1 MVFLVRS
8 DRSTRSAQRRREL
21 ALPLLGAATLAGA
34 LVLAV
39 PRAIDSAGLLLDQ
52 NDPVALADRVVA
64 QRLDAGVA
72 RQEIEAALATDDAEL
87 AKSFVELAQSRAVPL
102 DPGLVARV
110 ADANTAA
117 AGAARAAGSFGRGL
131 VTGEPDDAASVAGT
145 LLGDLFVFG
154 DVRDA
159 VREGTRLA
167 TGAEADE
174 LVLGLACV
182 GLAVTA
188 GTYVSLGVAAPARA
202 GVSLVKAA
210 WKTGRMGA
218 GLAVWTARSL
228 RGVVDVAAAR
238 RAVAGG
244 WLQPAAAARN
254 LRAAVKLERA
264 EPLVD
269 LVRDAGRVQAKAG
282 TRAALDG
289 LKLAEGPKDL
299 ARVAKIAEKNGG
311 KTRAILKLGG
321 RAAIALTV
329 GAMTLAQWSFT
340 ALLWLIW
347 LLALVKSLTE
357 RTTRRCIAFGK
368 RRRARRAARVARAT
382 AEAAARASKIP
393 AVMPDTASC
402 PA

>member
-1 MVFLVRS
+1 V
-8 DRSTRSAQRRREL
+8 
-21 ALPLLGAATLAGA
+21 ALPLLCAATLAGA
-34 LVLAV
+34 LVLAA

-64 QRLDAGVA
+64 QRLDAEVA
-72 RQEIEAALATDDAEL
+72 RREIEAALAAGD
-87 AKSFVELAQSRAVPL
+87 VELAQSFVDLAQSRDIGL
-102 DPGLVARV
+102 DPGLTAKVE
-110 ADANTAA
+110 DESTAA
-117 AGAARAAGSFGRGL
+117 AGALRAGKNFGRGL
-131 VTGEPDDAASVAGT
+131 ITGEPDDAASVAGT
-145 LLGDLFVFG
+145 LLGDMFVFG

-167 TGAEADE
+167 RGDEADE
-174 LVLGLACV
+174 LVLGLAGV

-210 WKTGRMGA
+210 WKTGKMGA
-218 GLAVWTARSL
+218 GLAAWTARSL

-238 RAVAGG
+238 RAVADGFM
-244 WLQPAAAARN
+244 QPAAAARG
-254 LRAAVKLERA
+254 LREAVKLEKA
-264 EPLVD
+264 EPLID
-269 LVRDAGRVQAKAG
+269 LFRDAGRVQAKAG

-289 LKLAEGPKDL
+289 LKLAEGPKDI
-299 ARVAKIAEKNGG
+299 ARVAKIAERNGG

-340 ALLWLIW
+340 ALLWLVW

-357 RTTRRCIAFGK
+357 RTTRRCIAVSK
-368 RRRARRAARVARAT
+368 RRRARRAAR
-382 AEAAARASKIP
+382 AAAAASTIP
-393 AVMPDTASC
+393 ATTPDAASC

>member
-1 MVFLVRS
+1 M
-8 DRSTRSAQRRREL
+8 
-21 ALPLLGAATLAGA
+21 ALPLLCAATLAGA
-34 LVLAV
+34 LVLAA

-64 QRLDAGVA
+64 QRLDAEVA
-72 RQEIEAALATDDAEL
+72 RQEIEAALAAGDAEL
-87 AKSFVELAQSRAVPL
+87 AQSFVELAQSRAVPL
-102 DPGLVARV
+102 DPGLAAKV

-117 AGAARAAGSFGRGL
+117 AGAMRAGKSFGRGL
-131 VTGEPDDAASVAGT
+131 ITGEPDDAASVAGT

-167 TGAEADE
+167 SGAEADE

-210 WKTGRMGA
+210 WKTGKMGA
-218 GLAVWTARSL
+218 GLAMWTARSL

-244 WLQPAAAARN
+244 WLQPAAAARG
-254 LRAAVKLERA
+254 LREAVKLEKA

-329 GAMTLAQWSFT
+329 GAMTLAQWSFS

-347 LLALVKSLTE
+347 LVALVKSLTE
-357 RTTRRCIAFGK
+357 RTTRRCLAASK
-368 RRRARRAARVARAT
+368 RRRARRAARAAKAT
-382 AEAAARASKIP
+382 VRASTPLPAIP
-393 AVMPDTASC
+393 EAASC
-402 PA
+402 PV